1 MRESLQLALHMGL
14 ECTQQLM
21 VRCTAGNLRMAE
33 GMGMYV
39 QQWACAVNK
48 ADHWHAC
55 KSGQKLFA
63 VNVHHQA
70 LVAKECITVQ
80 QY

>member
-1 MRESLQLALHMGL
+1 MYWHADMRESLQLALHMGL

-39 QQWACAVNK
+39 QQWACMCSNG
-48 ADHWHAC
+48 H
-55 KSGQKLFA
+55 
-63 VNVHHQA
+63 
-70 LVAKECITVQ
+70 VQ
-80 QY
+80 